1 MPIDGMKAM
10 EFLKKGLIPALGG
23 SEGEK
28 KAAEM
33 IAEELRIT
41 A

>member
-1 MPIDGMKAM
+1 MPIDGQRAM
-10 EFLKKGLIPALGG
+10 EFLKKVSFPRLGG

-33 IAEELRIT
+33 SG
-41 A
+41 